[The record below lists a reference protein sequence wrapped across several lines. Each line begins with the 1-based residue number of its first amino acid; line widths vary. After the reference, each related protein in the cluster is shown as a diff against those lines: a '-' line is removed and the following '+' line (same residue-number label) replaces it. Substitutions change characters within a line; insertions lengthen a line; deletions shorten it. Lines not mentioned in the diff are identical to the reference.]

1 MPQWGATTAEE
12 SKPKNLTEEE
22 KSRTFA
28 TTKGW
33 EITRADGTNE
43 VLVAIRNLSGGDAA
57 SSKLGTATISAIY
70 FLNSSFIADTTGTLG
85 RVRVVWNE
93 KITPTTTGTLL
104 IKQTLP
110 AGAYS
115 SVNITA
121 TRVGNTTS
129 NFIDYAFEIP
139 WQTSVLVTVPAQTI
153 TQGVN
158 DFGQTGITSQTVV
171 ITSAVVRVA
180 AGASGSTGLTT
191 AVHTPANISRV
202 YFISTSYAAGATGK
216 VRVQYDDLIVPTTTG
231 TLLVGY
237 IGGSASTITATRAGN
252 TTSNFIDYTFTAPAS
267 SNTLYIP
274 AQTITQ
280 GVRDWDSNQT
290 TSDTVFVTSDVIG
303 AAANVGGT
311 TSVLVTA

>member
-33 EITRADGTNE
+33 EITRTDGTTE

-57 SSKLGTATISAIY
+57 SSKLGTATISAVY
-70 FLNSSFIADTTGTLG
+70 FLNSTFIADTTGTLG

-93 KITPTTTGTLL
+93 KITPRTTGTLL
-104 IKQTLP
+104 IKQTVP
-110 AGAYS
+110 GGAYS

-129 NFIDYAFEIP
+129 NFVDYAFEIP

-158 DFGQTGITSQTVV
+158 DFGTTTVTSQLV
-171 ITSAVVRVA
+171 IVTSAVVRVA
-180 AGASGSTGLTT
+180 AAASGSTGLTT
-191 AVHTPANISRV
+191 AVHAPANISRAFFV
-202 YFISTSYAAGATGK
+202 STSYAAGATGK

-252 TTSNFIDYTFTAPAS
+252 TTSNFIEYTFTAPAS
-267 SNTLYIP
+267 SNVLYIP

-290 TSDTVFVTSDVIG
+290 TSDTNLVSSEVIG
-303 AAANVGGT
+303 ASAIVGGT

>member
-33 EITRADGTNE
+33 EITRADGTTE

-57 SSKLGTATISAIY
+57 SSKLGTATISAVY
-70 FLNSSFIADTTGTLG
+70 FLNSTFIADTTGTLG

-93 KITPTTTGTLL
+93 KITPRTTGTLL
-104 IKQTLP
+104 IKQTVP
-110 AGAYS
+110 GGAYS

-129 NFIDYAFEIP
+129 NFVDYAFEIP

-158 DFGQTGITSQTVV
+158 DFGTTTVTSQLV
-171 ITSAVVRVA
+171 IVTSAVVRVA
-180 AGASGSTGLTT
+180 AAASGSTGLTT
-191 AVHTPANISRV
+191 AVHAPANINRV
-202 YFISTSYAAGATGK
+202 FFVSTSYAAGATGK

-231 TLLVGY
+231 TLVVGY

-267 SNTLYIP
+267 SNVLYIP

-280 GVRDWDSNQT
+280 GVRNWDSNQT
-290 TSDTVFVTSDVIG
+290 TSDTNLVSSEVIG
-303 AAANVGGT
+303 ASAIVGGT